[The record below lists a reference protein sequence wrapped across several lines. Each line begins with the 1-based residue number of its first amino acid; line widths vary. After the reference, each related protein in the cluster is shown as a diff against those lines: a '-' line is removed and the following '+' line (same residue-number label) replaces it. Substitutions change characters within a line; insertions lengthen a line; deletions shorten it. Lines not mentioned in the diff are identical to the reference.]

1 MNYKVLKTRWI
12 SWTTKEKLILR
23 EIMVLTE
30 KLLYHSIARIHY
42 WPRLQFR
49 LDTTLM
55 VSWLSWSLLL
65 QAQLDDLVAA
75 YKKAHKAELAD
86 EIGKKCSGD
95 LRTLLLGK
103 LGKGNMM
110 VIVTK

>member
-1 MNYKVLKTRWI
+1 
-12 SWTTKEKLILR
+12 
-23 EIMVLTE
+23 MVLTE
-30 KLLYHSIARIHY
+30 KLLYNSIARIHY

-55 VSWLSWSLLL
+55 VSWLSWPLLL

-75 YKKAHKAELAD
+75 YKKAHKVELAD
-86 EIGKKCSGD
+86 EIDKKCGGD

>member
-1 MNYKVLKTRWI
+1 M
-12 SWTTKEKLILR
+12 
-23 EIMVLTE
+23 
-30 KLLYHSIARIHY
+30 
-42 WPRLQFR
+42 
-49 LDTTLM
+49 
-55 VSWLSWSLLL
+55 
-65 QAQLDDLVAA
+65 DDLVAA

-110 VIVTK
+110 VIVTKYFSI